1 MRLVLGSQATT
12 TVNLILRDGPGTTH
26 KRVITILKDG
36 IVRAVADPLKEW
48 VEVEVDGWVT
58 PSDMKHVYSDDH
70 LKSNVKAM
78 RAPAVWERKT
88 FHGWVST
95 RYLQV
100 IDGPQ

>member
-1 MRLVLGSQATT
+1 MKLVLGSQATT

-26 KRVITILKDG
+26 KRVITIMKHS
-36 IVRAVADPLKEW
+36 IVRAITNPLNEW
-48 VEVEVDGWVT
+48 IKVEVDGWVT
-58 PSDMKHVYSDDH
+58 PGDTKHVYSDDH

-88 FHGWVST
+88 FSGWVSA